1 MVSDK
6 GENVKIIGLTGGIAS
21 GKSTVSNILKGLGA
35 HIIDADRIARD
46 VVAPGSDAL
55 AEIVAFFG
63 EGVISSDGF
72 LKRGELSRIVFNDPD
87 ALRTLNGITHPRI
100 VEAIHTRIQKESMC
114 EDILI
119 LDAALLIELKLGSL
133 VDETWL
139 ICVQPETQIE
149 RLLRRENMSRADAEK
164 IIRAQLPLDEK
175 MKVADVCIDNNGSME
190 DLQNRIKKLWN
201 EQVKT

>member
-6 GENVKIIGLTGGIAS
+6 GGNVKIIGLTGGIAS

-63 EGVISSDGF
+63 EGVISSDGS

-100 VEAIHTRIQKESMC
+100 IEAIHTRIQKESMC

-164 IIRAQLPLDEK
+164 IISVQLPLDEK

-201 EQVKT
+201 EQVKI